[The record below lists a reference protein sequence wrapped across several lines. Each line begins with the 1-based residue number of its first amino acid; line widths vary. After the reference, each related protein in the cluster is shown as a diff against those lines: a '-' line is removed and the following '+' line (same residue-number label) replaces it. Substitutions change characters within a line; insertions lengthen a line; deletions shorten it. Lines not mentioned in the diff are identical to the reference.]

1 MNEFPCLRKGIY
13 LFGSAGLFL
22 CAIFLT
28 QGVLAAFDGLWAM
41 FFLALAY
48 VNELFRVKGKL
59 FTEAFLAAVAVLL
72 QFYIAMFLYNLC
84 TEASEQ
90 WLRLFAL
97 AATLHG
103 GLLFGWQYLFWRWEN
118 QAFRQRAACL
128 IGGGNKSERMQSELC
143 ARWGM
148 KLQILSAAQE
158 YAVWQPILERVDLIV
173 LGSDVGAKKRDW
185 LQRYC
190 DARHKQLC
198 LLPDCAA
205 IELWS
210 AQLSTLGDIPL
221 LFRRNG
227 AQCLEGRCAKRALDV
242 AVASTALL
250 LTAPLWIVVA
260 ALIWLEDGGSVFYR
274 QTRVGREEQLFSIYK
289 FRTMHEDAE
298 ARTGPV
304 FSTQN
309 DDRTTRIGRF
319 LRATRLDEL
328 PQLYNV
334 LKGEMSIVGPRPER
348 PVFVEKFKREIP
360 GYSARHAVKPGITG
374 AAQVAGKYDT
384 AVEDKLIYDLLY
396 VRSAGVAMDLQLMLQ
411 TLKVLLCKSAAAGVK
426 PAGEENE
433 RHADGNENF
442 VRHNVARSGRSAG
455 SSD

>member
-1 MNEFPCLRKGIY
+1 MDEFPCLRKGIC
-13 LFGSAGLFL
+13 LLGDAGLFL
-22 CAIFLT
+22 CAVFLV
-28 QGVLAAFDGLWAM
+28 QGVITTGNGLWAALL
-41 FFLALAY
+41 FALAY
-48 VNELFRVKGKL
+48 TNELFRMRGKL
-59 FTEAFLAAVAVLL
+59 FTEALLAAVAVWL
-72 QFYIAMFLYNLC
+72 QFYMAMFLYNLC
-84 TEASEQ
+84 AESSEG
-90 WLRLFAL
+90 WLRLL
-97 AATLHG
+97 AWTAMLHG
-103 GLLFGWQYLFWRWEN
+103 ALLFGWQYLFWRWEN
-118 QAFRQRAACL
+118 QAFRQRSACL
-128 IGGGNKSERMQSELC
+128 IGGGARSARVQSELS

-148 KLQILSAAQE
+148 KLRILSASQE
-158 YAVWQPILERVDLIV
+158 YAVWQPVLERVDLIV
-173 LGSDVGAKKRDW
+173 LGSDVGAEKRDW

-205 IELWS
+205 IELRS
-210 AQLSTLGDIPL
+210 AQFSTLGDIPL
-221 LFRRNG
+221 LFRPNR
-227 AQCLEGRCAKRALDV
+227 AQCLEKRCAKRALDV

-289 FRTMHEDAE
+289 FRTMREDAE

-384 AVEDKLIYDLLY
+384 AAEDKLIYDLLY
-396 VRSAGVAMDLQLMLQ
+396 VRSAGVAVDLRLMLQ

-442 VRHNVARSGRSAG
+442 IRHNVARSGRSAG